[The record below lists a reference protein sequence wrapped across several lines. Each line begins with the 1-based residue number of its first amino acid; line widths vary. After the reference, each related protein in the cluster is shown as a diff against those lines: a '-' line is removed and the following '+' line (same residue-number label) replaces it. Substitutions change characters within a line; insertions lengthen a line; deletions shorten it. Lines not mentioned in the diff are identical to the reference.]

1 MYVDGKKKESETLI
15 RAVRIKSDNIG
26 MEFGIE
32 KCAML
37 IIKSR
42 KRQMRYGIELPNQEK
57 IRTLGEKE
65 T

>member
-1 MYVDGKKKESETLI
+1 
-15 RAVRIKSDNIG
+15 

-32 KCAML
+32 KYAML

-42 KRQMRYGIELPNQEK
+42 KRQITERIKLPNPEG

-65 T
+65 NYEYLEYWKWKLTNKWK